1 MSRNLKTAGAIAAGL
16 GAPLSPGSPPAP
28 ARAEPGPVG
37 GGAKAAKTRRFE
49 LLVTDDERR
58 LFASVTARADVAIRG
73 EGSLDGVRV
82 STAEVVRALVTELAE
97 HEDLQQRIYRRIVG
111 QRGAS

>member
-16 GAPLSPGSPPAP
+16 GAPLSPGSPPSP
-28 ARAEPGPVG
+28 ALVEPVPAG
-37 GGAKAAKTRRFE
+37 GGVKTAKTRRFE
-49 LLVTDDERR
+49 LLVTDNERR
-58 LFASVTARADVAIRG
+58 LFATVTAQADVAVRG

-82 STAEVVRALVTELAE
+82 STGEVVRALVAELAE